1 MDVVAYL
8 RRIGYSGP
16 TNPSAET
23 LRNLHRAHLFSVPF
37 ENLDIGWRRKIDIDP
52 EKFARKIVDERR
64 GGFCY
69 ELNGAFATLLDALG
83 FRTTLLSARVPMAD
97 GSAGPEFDHLAL
109 RVDLDEP
116 WLADVG
122 FGDLFLDPLRLEV
135 GLEQERNGQVFRIV
149 EAGDFL
155 TLERRQSD
163 LSWKTE
169 YLFTL
174 KPRQIEEFAG
184 MCHYHQTSPDS
195 PFTRKRVCSLA
206 TAEGRITLSDLKLII
221 TRNGQREERLLNS
234 EEEWRVVLDR
244 HFGIRPAGPDLR
256 EKLPT

>member
-1 MDVVAYL
+1 
-8 RRIGYSGP
+8 
-16 TNPSAET
+16 
-23 LRNLHRAHLFSVPF
+23 
-37 ENLDIGWRRKIDIDP
+37 
-52 EKFARKIVDERR
+52 
-64 GGFCY
+64 
-69 ELNGAFATLLDALG
+69 
-83 FRTTLLSARVPMAD
+83 MAD

-149 EAGDFL
+149 EAEDFL
-155 TLERRQSD
+155 RLERRQSD
-163 LSWKTE
+163 LDWKTE

-174 KPRQIEEFAG
+174 KPRRIEEFAG
-184 MCHYHQTSPDS
+184 MCHYHQTSHDS

-221 TRNGQREERLLNS
+221 TRDGQREERLLNS
-234 EEEWRVVLDR
+234 EEEWRFVLDR